1 MTTVPGLL
9 AAPSMKDLQVGHA
22 LPVLVK
28 HPTTRQ
34 LVMYA
39 GASGDYYEI
48 HYDTAFAQTAGL
60 DGVIVHGLLKVAWLG
75 ELVSSWAGPNS
86 MVRTLEASYRGTDV
100 PASDYRLS
108 GIITSVEHT
117 GEGSALVGLDIWGES
132 ADGKRTTLGNASVE
146 LWELEQDDDYTRR
159 ARGESE

>member
-1 MTTVPGLL
+1 MTVPHIAAGLNASKL
-9 AAPSMKDLQVGHA
+9 EVGQT

-39 GASGDYYEI
+39 GASGDFYEI
-48 HYDTAFAQTAGL
+48 HYDTAFAQDAGL

-86 MVRTLEASYRGTDV
+86 MIRTLEASYRGTDV
-100 PASDYRLS
+100 PASDYRLN
-108 GIITSVEHT
+108 GTVTSVESE
-117 GEGSALVGLDIWGES
+117 GESSTLVGLELWGES
-132 ADGKRTTLGNASVE
+132 EDGTRTTLGTASVE
-146 LWELEQDDDYTRR
+146 V
-159 ARGESE
+159 

>member
-1 MTTVPGLL
+1 MTVPDVL
-9 AAPSMKDLQVGHA
+9 AGPSIKELQVGQS

-39 GASGDYYEI
+39 GASGDFYEI
-48 HYDTAFAQTAGL
+48 HYDTAFAQHAGL

-86 MVRTLEASYRGTDV
+86 MIRTLEASYRGTDV
-100 PASDYRLS
+100 PASDYRLN
-108 GIITSVEHT
+108 GTITSVEHK
-117 GEGSALVGLDIWGES
+117 GESSAVIGLDIWGEA

-146 LWELEQDDDYTRR
+146 VWE
-159 ARGESE
+159 

>member
-1 MTTVPGLL
+1 MTVQDVASG
-9 AAPSMKDLQVGHA
+9 PSIKELQVGQA

-39 GASGDYYEI
+39 GASGDFYEI
-48 HYDTAFAQTAGL
+48 HYDTAFAQKAGL

-100 PASDYRLS
+100 PASDYRLN
-108 GIITSVEHT
+108 GTITSVEHKS
-117 GEGSALVGLDIWGES
+117 EGSELVGLDIWGES
-132 ADGKRTTLGNASVE
+132 ADGKRTTLGSASVE
-146 LWELEQDDDYTRR
+146 VWE
-159 ARGESE
+159 

>member
-1 MTTVPGLL
+1 MTVPRVLAGLNVSKL
-9 AAPSMKDLQVGHA
+9 EVGQT

-39 GASGDYYEI
+39 GASGDFYEI
-48 HYDTAFAQTAGL
+48 HYDTGFAKDAGL

-86 MVRTLEASYRGTDV
+86 MIRTLEASYRGTDV
-100 PASDYRLS
+100 PASDYRLN
-108 GIITSVEHT
+108 GTVTSVEPE
-117 GEGSALVGLDIWGES
+117 GEGSTLVGLELWGES
-132 ADGKRTTLGNASVE
+132 ADGTRTTLGTASVE
-146 LWELEQDDDYTRR
+146 V
-159 ARGESE
+159 